1 MKNSIEK
8 RIEEL
13 EKQQLLLKKEVFE
26 LQLLVVRMIHKSR
39 KEKHTVASK

>member
-13 EKQQLLLKKEVFE
+13 EKQQVLLKKEMFE

-39 KEKHTVASK
+39 KEKQIVASK